1 MTGWASLFSLVLVV
15 GGLILLILGIL
26 AEYLGVVVR
35 TSLGRPIYVIGDDP
49 VLGPQYDRHRK

>member
-1 MTGWASLFSLVLVV
+1 LFSLVLVV